1 MHRPRN
7 DSGGGGRVINGLTWF
22 TEYISGWWAIPTP
35 ASGANVGF
43 INNSKNSATRRS
55 DSPCFLVAVP
65 PGVYSRSRESPSP
78 HLSFTYTYI
87 YVYVKIFSQS
97 ASPPPTTTTLF
108 FSHDWGFGVSVP
120 PTLGTTE
127 LWWCTQA
134 RVKRQVRSERSWL
147 INRQLMQSFVHGSY
161 ARRVDSMPI
170 IFGYSAVFVSGA
182 SPRQLQHLSAALGG
196 LHSAILWV
204 GKIRCLFIST
214 FVSAHKS
221 LGIIF

>member
-1 MHRPRN
+1 M
-7 DSGGGGRVINGLTWF
+7 
-22 TEYISGWWAIPTP
+22 IPHVFWLLSLQ
-35 ASGANVGF
+35 AS
-43 INNSKNSATRRS
+43 TL
-55 DSPCFLVAVP
+55 D
-65 PGVYSRSRESPSP
+65 PGKVLP
-78 HLSFTYTYI
+78 HIYKSVF
-87 YVYVKIFSQS
+87 YVYCILKSSVSQL
-97 ASPPPTTTTLF
+97 PPPTTTTTLF

-127 LWWCTQA
+127 LCWCTQA